1 MIRQRLDPG
10 LTKREARTLEA
21 RAAEEMRGIGNYVAW
36 LITRDLARKPRRRR
50 TGAKLSDTRE
60 PYGMA
65 VPLSTA
71 DRKALQERAEAEM
84 RSLSNYVA
92 TLILEE
98 LRKA

>member
-10 LTKREARTLEA
+10 LTKREARALEA

-36 LITRDLARKPRRRR
+36 LITRKPRRRR
-50 TGAKLSDTRE
+50 TGAKLSDKRE
-60 PYGMA
+60 PYGIA

-71 DRKALQERAEAEM
+71 DRKALEERADAEL

-98 LRKA
+98 LRKSEL

>member
-1 MIRQRLDPG
+1 MIRLRLEPG
-10 LTKREARTLEA
+10 LTNREARALEA

-50 TGAKLSDTRE
+50 TGAKLSDKRE
-60 PYGMA
+60 PYGVA
-65 VPLSTA
+65 VPLSTG
-71 DRKALQERAEAEM
+71 DRTAPEERADFEM

-98 LRKA
+98 LG